1 MAVKDI
7 TLDDNFDLIIENGDF
22 KISYSDMKHIQL
34 ICITDLGH
42 WKESPL
48 LGVGIEKYIA
58 SSGQTDALKRSINVQ
73 LASDGYKVNDILVQ
87 GTNENFTYSIDAE
100 RS

>member
-7 TLDDNFDLIIENGDF
+7 TIDDDFDLIIEDGDF
-22 KISYSDMKHIQL
+22 KVSESDIQHIQL

-42 WKESPL
+42 WKQSPL

-58 SSGQTDALKRSINVQ
+58 SSGQTDALKRAINIQ
-73 LASDGYKVNDILVQ
+73 LSSDGFRVNQVLVT
-87 GTNENFTYSIDAE
+87 GTNEDFQYSVDAT
-100 RS
+100 RD

>member
-7 TLDDNFDLIIENGDF
+7 TLDDTLDLLIDNGDF
-22 KISYSDMKHIQL
+22 KISDSDMQHIQL

-42 WKESPL
+42 WKQFPL

-58 SSGQTDALKRSINVQ
+58 SSAQTDALKRSINIQ
-73 LASDGYKVNDILVQ
+73 LAADGYKVNDILVQ

>member
-22 KISYSDMKHIQL
+22 KVSDSDMQHIQL
-34 ICITDLGH
+34 ICITNLGH
-42 WKESPL
+42 WKQFPL
-48 LGVGIEKYIA
+48 LGVGIEQYIA
-58 SSGQTDALKRSINVQ
+58 SSGQTDALKRAINVQ
-73 LASDGYKVNDILVQ
+73 LAADGYKVNDILVQ

>member
-22 KISYSDMKHIQL
+22 KISDSDMQHIQL

-42 WKESPL
+42 WKQFPL
-48 LGVGIEKYIA
+48 LGVGINRYIA
-58 SSGQTDALKRSINVQ
+58 SSGQTDALKRAINIQ
-73 LASDGYKVNDILVQ
+73 LASDGYKVNDILLQ
-87 GTNENFTYSIDAE
+87 ATNENFTYSIYAE
-100 RS
+100 RN

>member
-7 TLDDNFDLIIENGDF
+7 TLDDTLDLLIDNGDF
-22 KISYSDMKHIQL
+22 KISDSDMQHIQL

-42 WKESPL
+42 WKQFPL

-58 SSGQTDALKRSINVQ
+58 SSGQTDALKRSINIQ
-73 LASDGYKVNDILVQ
+73 LAADGYKVNDILV